1 MSRFKPQ
8 NIVVDTK
15 GTLGNTPLIAIEA
28 GKNPVYENGKRT
40 DSYDGYFVRCVSPK
54 LGYADFKVV
63 LKEKPEIDEENMEVA
78 FTNLQLQVYV
88 YNGQLMLK
96 GTADSV
102 APFEAT
108 EKRIQF
114 KR

>member
-1 MSRFKPQ
+1 MTRFKPQ

-15 GTLGNTPLIAIEA
+15 GTLGNMPLIAIEA

-40 DSYDGYFVRCVSPK
+40 DNYDVYFVRCVSPK

>member
-1 MSRFKPQ
+1 MKFT
-8 NIVVDTK
+8 V
-15 GTLGNTPLIAIEA
+15 
-28 GKNPVYENGKRT
+28 KNPVYENGKRT
-40 DSYDGYFVRCVSPK
+40 DNYDGYFVRCVSPK

>member
-1 MSRFKPQ
+1 
-8 NIVVDTK
+8 
-15 GTLGNTPLIAIEA
+15 
-28 GKNPVYENGKRT
+28 
-40 DSYDGYFVRCVSPK
+40 
-54 LGYADFKVV
+54 
-63 LKEKPEIDEENMEVA
+63 MEVA
-78 FTNLQLQVYV
+78 FTNLLLQVYV